1 MKHTKLK
8 PDYARPNWDASTPDI
23 RCKADWAGANVY
35 VFQAGIHFFRT
46 SGTSGTVAILAYN
59 LERATETLN
68 DLLA

>member
-8 PDYARPNWDASTPDI
+8 PDYARPNWDAATPDI
-23 RCKADWAGANVY
+23 RCKADWAGASVF
-35 VFQAGIHFFRT
+35 VFQAGIHLFRP
-46 SGTSGTVAILAYN
+46 SGTVAILAYN

>member
-8 PDYARPNWDASTPDI
+8 PDYAQPNWDCSTPDI

-35 VFQAGIHFFRT
+35 VFQTGIHLFRP
-46 SGTSGTVAILAYN
+46 SGTVAILAYSA
-59 LERATETLN
+59 ERAQETLK